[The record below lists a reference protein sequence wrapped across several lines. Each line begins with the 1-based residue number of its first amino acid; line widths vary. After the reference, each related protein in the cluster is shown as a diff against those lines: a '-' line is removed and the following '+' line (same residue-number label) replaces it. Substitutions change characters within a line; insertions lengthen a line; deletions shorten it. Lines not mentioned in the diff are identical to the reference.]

1 MTYEEPRTFEE
12 AFAALQEVLSALE
25 TGTPTLDETVALY
38 EKGMRLANL
47 CEKLLEEAELRI
59 RTLETEHSL
68 SQSNQDGE

>member
-1 MTYEEPRTFEE
+1 MTHEEPRTFEE